1 MSSRPDD
8 VDGLARAIDR
18 IVFSETRSAAQTQ
31 AQAPD
36 MSGLISYLNES
47 FPRVSPTAARHQRI
61 ERRILRALGIP
72 AGPPS
77 PGWLRLEAEMNRR
90 LRSVNPR
97 WTPVLGGAAIVLLG
111 VVGFAYWRQR
121 TGDRPAVA
129 ASLR

>member
-1 MSSRPDD
+1 MNPRPDD
-8 VDGLARAIDR
+8 VEALARAIDR
-18 IVFSETRSAAQTQ
+18 IVFSETRSAVQTQ
-31 AQAPD
+31 AQAPAL
-36 MSGLISYLNES
+36 SGLISYLNES
-47 FPRVSPTAARHQRI
+47 FPRVAPTAARRQRI

-72 AGPPS
+72 GGPPS

-90 LRSVNPR
+90 LRNMNPR

-121 TGDRPAVA
+121 TGDKAAVA

>member
-1 MSSRPDD
+1 MTPSPDD
-8 VDGLARAIDR
+8 IEALARAIDR

-31 AQAPD
+31 APA

-61 ERRILRALGIP
+61 ERRILRGLGIP
-72 AGPPS
+72 AGPAS

-90 LRSVNPR
+90 LRNMNPR

-121 TGDRPAVA
+121 TGDKPAVA